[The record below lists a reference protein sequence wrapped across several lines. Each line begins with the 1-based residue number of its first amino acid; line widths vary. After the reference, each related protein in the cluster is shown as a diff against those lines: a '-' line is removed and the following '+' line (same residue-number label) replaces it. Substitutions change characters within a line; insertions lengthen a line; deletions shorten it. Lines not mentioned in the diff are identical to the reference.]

1 MLNILCLCDSEQ
13 SRRDDLFSVG
23 YVLMYFLRGS
33 LPWQGLKTHAQQQQ
47 DQKEELAAA
56 QQCTTITALG
66 PPFSSVGEECI
77 IRTGAAAAAITS
89 RDPPTVGINRPASPA
104 PDNSILRRD
113 ANIYRRGETED
124 QEKYRLILEKKQAT
138 SIAELCAGFPGKVYK
153 GLLSTTVVW
162 YLMLTL
168 VFVEEFLRYFEHLE
182 TLLHEDTPDYAH
194 LKALFRDLF
203 RKKGYGYD
211 AVLYDWEVLAA
222 QRQQQLEQQYG
233 GLSGNEGLLH
243 KPR

>member
-1 MLNILCLCDSEQ
+1 
-13 SRRDDLFSVG
+13 
-23 YVLMYFLRGS
+23 MYFLRGS

-56 QQCTTITALG
+56 QQCTMITALG
-66 PPFSSVGEECI
+66 PPFSSVGEECP

-89 RDPPTVGINRPASPA
+89 CDPPTVEINRPAPPA
-104 PDNSILRRD
+104 PDSSILRRD
-113 ANIYRRGETED
+113 ANIYRRRETED
-124 QEKYRLILEKKQAT
+124 QEKYRLILQKKQAT
-138 SIAELCAGFPGKVYK
+138 SIAELCAGFPGKDYCK
-153 GLLSTTVVW
+153 GLL
-162 YLMLTL
+162 YGFLMLTL

-182 TLLHEDTPDYAH
+182 TLLYEDTPDYAH